1 MYANLI
7 AGVDGLQGGADAAA
21 LAAVLASP
29 GASIALVYVSTVPLA
44 SHASTRELDLADDTS
59 LAALL
64 TAERDLC
71 GGEPK
76 VLRVT
81 APTVGAGLER
91 AAEDL
96 GAQVIVVGASRR
108 HGLTRMLAGDD
119 ARSVLHRTPCA
130 VAIAPARFAQHP
142 ADPVRVGVACD
153 GTPES
158 EVAVAHAG
166 LIAAE
171 RQSLPRALHV
181 VSPRYYTPA
190 WGVARNP
197 ADRPGSEIE
206 EAVRTLPLVAGVEVE
221 HLYGSVVH
229 KLVEFSGE
237 LDLLVCGSRHRGPLQ
252 RLAEGTTGDHLA
264 RRVAVP
270 LLITPPSDPST
281 IERWR
286 AIRQPATA

>member
-29 GASIALVYVSTVPLA
+29 GASITLVYVSTVPVA

-71 GGEPK
+71 GGEPR
-76 VLRVT
+76 VLRAT
-81 APTVGAGLER
+81 APTVGAGVER
-91 AAEDL
+91 VAEEL

-108 HGLTRMLAGDD
+108 HGLTRVLAGDD

-130 VAIAPARFAQHP
+130 VAIAPARYAQHP
-142 ADPVRVGVACD
+142 SHLVRVGVACD

-158 EVAVAHAG
+158 EVALAHAG

-171 RQSLPRALHV
+171 RRSLPRALHV
-181 VSPRYYTPA
+181 VTPRYHTPA
-190 WGVARNP
+190 WGVAGNP
-197 ADRPGSEIE
+197 ADRPGAEIE
-206 EAVRTLPLVAGVEVE
+206 QAACALPVVGGVEVE
-221 HLYGSVVH
+221 HVYGSVGH
-229 KLVEFSGE
+229 RLVEFSAE
-237 LDLLVCGSRHRGPLQ
+237 LDLLVCGSRHHGPLR

-264 RRVAVP
+264 HRVGVP
-270 LLITPPSDPST
+270 LLITPPSDPAT
-281 IERWR
+281 LERWR
-286 AIRQPATA
+286 AVHQPAIT